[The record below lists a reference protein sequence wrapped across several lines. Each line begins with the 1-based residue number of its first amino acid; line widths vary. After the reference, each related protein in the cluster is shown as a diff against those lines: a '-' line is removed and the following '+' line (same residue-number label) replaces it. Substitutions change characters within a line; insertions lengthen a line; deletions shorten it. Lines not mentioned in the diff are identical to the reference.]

1 MVKLWT
7 MRSMTGE
14 QVTEYAKYFV
24 VNHSTIRDTAKHF
37 GVKNTT
43 LYDAFT
49 KHLESWDK
57 PLYDEVSRI
66 LLENRL
72 EYPYIS
78 IMRNLHKEYQPLL
91 VVE

>member
-14 QVTEYAKYFV
+14 QASQYAKYYIE
-24 VNHSTIRDTAKHF
+24 NHSTVRETAKHF
-37 GVKNTT
+37 GVKQTT

-49 KHLESWDK
+49 KHLQYYDQS
-57 PLYDEVSRI
+57 LYEEVRKT
-66 LLENRL
+66 LVQNRL

-78 IMRNLHKEYQPLL
+78 IMRNLHKDYQPATA
-91 VVE
+91 VK